1 MNLLQEAVEAK
12 GGLKKA
18 TREYLNRYLSNAF
31 GFDFFQT
38 AQETIENTIQMPAR
52 SVKAATVTN
61 PGLAFGSSFVISAI
75 DVLPP
80 QSYL

>member
-1 MNLLQEAVEAK
+1 VNLIQEAVEAK

-38 AQETIENTIQMPAR
+38 AQETFENTIQRPAR
-52 SVKAATVTN
+52 SVMAVTVTN
-61 PGLAFGSSFVISAI
+61 AGLIFG
-75 DVLPP
+75 
-80 QSYL
+80 